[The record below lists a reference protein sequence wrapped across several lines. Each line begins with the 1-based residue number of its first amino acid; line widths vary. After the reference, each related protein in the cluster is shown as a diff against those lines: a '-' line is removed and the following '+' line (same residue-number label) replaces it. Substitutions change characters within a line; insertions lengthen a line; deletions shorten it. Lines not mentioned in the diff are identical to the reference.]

1 VEASPASITLPL
13 PSTFWEFEMS
23 TRNFTATQVAAITGA
38 ARGIGLAIAERLARQ
53 GVFVYLLDR
62 DEAALAGSV
71 DALTGQGLKVAGI
84 ALDLTEGE
92 AVTAAFARIHE
103 AHGSLDFLVNNA
115 GVVRD
120 KRFLS
125 MTEQDWDL
133 VVDTNLR
140 AQFLCCKAALP
151 LMLEK
156 GFGRIVNMS
165 SRAWLGGFGQ
175 ANYSA
180 AKGGVVSLTRSLA
193 IEFAA
198 KGITVNAIA
207 PGIVDTPLFQSFAP
221 DVQTKLKETVP
232 VKRIGTPEDI
242 ASAVEF
248 FLDPASSYVTGQTLY
263 VCGGRSLSSASV

>member
-1 VEASPASITLPL
+1 
-13 PSTFWEFEMS
+13 MN
-23 TRNFTATQVAAITGA
+23 NFSAGQIAVVTGA
-38 ARGIGLAIAERLARQ
+38 ARGIGLAIAQRLAQQ

-62 DEAALAGSV
+62 DEQALNNSV
-71 DALTGQGLKVAGI
+71 EALQSEDLKVAGI

-92 AVTAAFARIHE
+92 AVNAAFTQIRE
-103 AHGSLDFLVNNA
+103 AQGRLDFLVNNA

-120 KRFLS
+120 KRFLT

-151 LMLEK
+151 LMLEYA
-156 GFGRIVNMS
+156 FGRIVNMS

-221 DVQTKLKETVP
+221 EVQTRLKDTVP
-232 VKRIGTPEDI
+232 VKRIGTPDDI
-242 ASAVEF
+242 ANAVEF
-248 FLDPASSYVTGQTLY
+248 FLAPASSYVTGQTLY

>member
-1 VEASPASITLPL
+1 MNNFSIG
-13 PSTFWEFEMS
+13 
-23 TRNFTATQVAAITGA
+23 QVAVVTGA
-38 ARGIGLAIAERLARQ
+38 ARGIGLNIAQHLAQQ

-62 DEAALAGSV
+62 DEQALNSSV
-71 DALTGQGLKVAGI
+71 DALQSQDLNVAGI

-92 AVTAAFARIHE
+92 AVNAAFAQIRE
-103 AHGSLDFLVNNA
+103 AQGRLDFLVNNA

-120 KRFLS
+120 KRFLN

-140 AQFLCCKAALP
+140 AQFLCCKGALL

-156 GFGRIVNMS
+156 GFGRIVNLS

-221 DVQTKLKETVP
+221 EVQAKLKDTVP
-232 VKRIGTPEDI
+232 VKRIGTPDDI
-242 ASAVEF
+242 ANAVAF
-248 FLDPASSYVTGQTLY
+248 FLAPASSYVTGQTLY

>member
-1 VEASPASITLPL
+1 MNTQ
-13 PSTFWEFEMS
+13 
-23 TRNFTATQVAAITGA
+23 NFSVGQVAVVTGA
-38 ARGIGLAIAERLARQ
+38 ARGIGLAIAQRLAHQ

-62 DEAALAGSV
+62 DEQALNSSV
-71 DALTGQGLKVAGI
+71 SALQSEDVQVAGI
-84 ALDLTEGE
+84 ALDLTVGE
-92 AVTAAFARIHE
+92 SVNAAFAQIQQ
-103 AHGSLDFLVNNA
+103 AHGRLDFLVNNA

-120 KRFLS
+120 KRFLN

-221 DVQTKLKETVP
+221 EVQAKLKDTVP
-232 VKRIGTPEDI
+232 VKRIGTPDDI
-242 ASAVEF
+242 ANAVAF